1 MDNFFTTKRP
11 TASLLLPLGTVV
23 SGGGV
28 AFSTTREQQIPLSQI
43 ASFYNPSTGAYQV
56 SVPVQAN
63 VTGSLPNVGAGAVSS
78 HARGVEAAARLALE
92 PQHVEGRV
100 AHVAAVVAKRLA
112 RESARV
118 CVDVCVCACACVC
131 TRVCVCVRACVCV

>member
-1 MDNFFTTKRP
+1 MYAVNARP
-11 TASLLLPLGTVV
+11 
-23 SGGGV
+23 
-28 AFSTTREQQIPLSQI
+28 
-43 ASFYNPSTGAYQV
+43 
-56 SVPVQAN
+56 
-63 VTGSLPNVGAGAVSS
+63 LPNVRAGAVSS

-118 CVDVCVCACACVC
+118 CVDVRVRV
-131 TRVCVCVRACVCV
+131 RVCVCVRVRVCVCVCVRVCVHACVCVGVRARV

>member
-1 MDNFFTTKRP
+1 MSQECMLSINARP
-11 TASLLLPLGTVV
+11 
-23 SGGGV
+23 
-28 AFSTTREQQIPLSQI
+28 
-43 ASFYNPSTGAYQV
+43 
-56 SVPVQAN
+56 
-63 VTGSLPNVGAGAVSS
+63 LPNVGAGAVSS

-118 CVDVCVCACACVC
+118 CVDVRVRA
-131 TRVCVCVRACVCV
+131 RVCVCVRVRVRVRVRVCVCVRVCVHACVCVGVRARV